1 MILERLQMV
10 DPNQQHHLKIANAIA
25 AILKVEDGRFL
36 LQLRDDIPQIW
47 YPNHWGLFGGSV
59 EPGEDEIEALRRE
72 QLELE
77 FTEARLFTRFEF
89 DLQPIGLERYFRS
102 YYEVPISATALA
114 RLVLQEGADM
124 RSVPGDEALR
134 MKLVPYDGFAL
145 FLHHQ
150 QKRLVADGS
159 RP

>member
-1 MILERLQMV
+1 M
-10 DPNQQHHLKIANAIA
+10 DANQQFHLRIGNAA
-25 AILKVEDGRFL
+25 VAILIVEDGRYL

-47 YPNHWGLFGGSV
+47 YPDHWGLFGGSV
-59 EPGEDEIEALRRE
+59 EPGENEIEALHRE
-72 QLELE
+72 LYEEIELQ
-77 FTEARLFTRFEF
+77 FAEARLFTRFEF
-89 DLQPIGLERYFRS
+89 DLQPIGLGRYFRS

-114 RLVLQEGADM
+114 RLVLHEGADM

-159 RP
+159 GT